1 MMPFDAAAI
10 WVSGVSGYIDDR
22 GKFHGVVI
30 FNLESDKG
38 ESSIDDSVLSAMG
51 YKFSMVTDSVIR
63 LTDENG
69 INKRVTSK
77 PLQYE
82 SAAPGRVASSQIV
95 ASSGN
100 PFITASQS
108 VQ

>member
-51 YKFSMVTDSVIR
+51 YKFSMVTDSVRNTPTGVGKTGRRPGVLAIR
-63 LTDENG
+63 
-69 INKRVTSK
+69 
-77 PLQYE
+77 
-82 SAAPGRVASSQIV
+82 
-95 ASSGN
+95 
-100 PFITASQS
+100 
-108 VQ
+108 